1 MKLTGWLA
9 LLILAALALFLTA
22 PGLRRNR
29 RMARWRGMRFA
40 HRGLHGGG
48 IVENT
53 LPGFAAACENGYGM
67 ELDIQFSRDKEVVV
81 FHDDDLRRLTGDG
94 RRVDACTLSEL
105 KAFRLN
111 GVEDARIPTLREV
124 LSLVDGRTPLLIELK
139 SGRNNALLCERLMAL
154 LKDYRG
160 EYIVES
166 FNPLIVWW
174 FRRHAPHIVRGQLV
188 CPMRGYRHK
197 AGKISAFLMAGL
209 MLNAL
214 SRPDFVAYDVN
225 AQRFFSPHFQRFCFK
240 TPMAAWTV
248 CSEKMEAL
256 VQRRGEISIF
266 EHIR

>member
-22 PGLRRNR
+22 PGLHRRR
-29 RMARWRGMRFA
+29 RMARWQGMRFA
-40 HRGLHGGG
+40 HRGLHGGN

-53 LPGFAAACENGYGM
+53 LPAFRAACENGYGM
-67 ELDIQFSRDKEVVV
+67 ELDIQFSRDRAVVV

-111 GVEDARIPTLREV
+111 GVEDARVPTLREV
-124 LSLVDGRTPLLIELK
+124 LALVDGRTPLLIELK
-139 SGRNNALLCERLMAL
+139 SGRSNAALCAALMEH

-160 EYIVES
+160 EYLIES

-174 FRRHAPHIVRGQLV
+174 FRRHAPQIVRGQLV
-188 CPMRGYRHK
+188 CPMRGYRHS
-197 AGKISAFLMAGL
+197 AGKVSAFFMAGL
-209 MLNAL
+209 MLNVL

-248 CSEKMEAL
+248 RSPRMEEL

-266 EHIR
+266 ENIR